1 MPTAVPIVRVVRSG
15 LEESVHLGH
24 VAVCDVDGRL
34 VAWAGDAA
42 RPVFIRSCAKPLQAA
57 VSLRAIGDEALSDRE
72 IAVMCASHNGEPVHL
87 GAVRAILERASLG
100 PEALRTPP
108 RYPLDPDAM
117 ARAQHRHALFSDCSG
132 KHAGML
138 LACVRAGWD
147 PGSYTRRSH
156 PLQRRVLRAVE
167 RATGRDDV
175 VVGVD
180 GCGVPV
186 HGVPLRAVAS
196 LYARLGSTERLGD
209 LAGSAVR
216 AVDAMR
222 SEPYAVGGRSRVDTA
237 LMRAAPGL
245 VAKEGAEALLCVS
258 VPERG
263 LGVALKVADAG
274 FRAGGPAMVDVLGQ
288 LDLLDAGA
296 MRVLAEVARPP
307 VLGGGSPVGR
317 LEPVVAL
324 RGGRRRR

>member
-1 MPTAVPIVRVVRSG
+1 MPGAVPIVRVVRSG

-24 VAVCDVDGRL
+24 VAVCDPEGRL

-57 VSLRAIGDEALSDRE
+57 VSLRAIGEELPGRE
-72 IAVMCASHNGEPVHL
+72 VAVMCASHNGEPVHL
-87 GAVRAILERASLG
+87 GAVRAMLERAGLG

-108 RYPLDPDAM
+108 SYPLDPEAM
-117 ARAQHRHALFSDCSG
+117 ARAQHRHPLFSDCSG

-138 LACVRAGWD
+138 LACVRSGWD

-167 RATGRDDV
+167 RATGRGDV

-186 HGVPLRAVAS
+186 HGVPLRAVAT
-196 LYARLGSTERLGD
+196 LYARLGDPERLGD
-209 LAGSAVR
+209 LAESAAR
-216 AVDAMR
+216 ATDAMR
-222 SEPYAVGGRSRVDTA
+222 SEPYLVGGRGRVDTT
-237 LMRAAPGL
+237 LMQTVPGL

-258 VPERG
+258 VPDRG

-274 FRAGGPAMVDVLGQ
+274 FRAGGPTMVEVLWQ
-288 LDLLDAGA
+288 LGLLDVGA
-296 MRVLAEVARPP
+296 MRALEEVAHPA
-307 VLGGGSPVGR
+307 VLGGGSPVGG
-317 LEPVVAL
+317 LEPVVVL
-324 RGGRRRR
+324 RRGRPRG